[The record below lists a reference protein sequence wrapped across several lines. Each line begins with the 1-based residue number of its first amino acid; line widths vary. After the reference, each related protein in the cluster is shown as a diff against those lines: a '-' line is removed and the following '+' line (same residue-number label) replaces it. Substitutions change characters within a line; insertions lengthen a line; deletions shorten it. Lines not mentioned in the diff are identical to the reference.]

1 MGTCNVF
8 GYLNCVQL
16 DVFEGFHPAS
26 HDDRQ
31 CFKINSNGVEVG
43 IALGVNQSL
52 EESDLAVQ
60 CSPVPRKC
68 RSWRQHAALHQPLQR
83 QHKARSDLQDKR
95 ITTIPNSHVYI

>member
-31 CFKINSNGVEVG
+31 CFKINSNGVVVV

-52 EESDLAVQ
+52 EESDLAVHLFRGSVALGVSMLLYISH
-60 CSPVPRKC
+60 CKDNTSPGQICKT
-68 RSWRQHAALHQPLQR
+68 
-83 QHKARSDLQDKR
+83 KE
-95 ITTIPNSHVYI
+95 